1 MVCSPFS
8 IPAFQLCELTVSKFV
23 WYKSLWWRTHR
34 QIWPLG
40 SAYCPYFPTR
50 SLSKFNL
57 LTSFIN
63 LNESFILIGFN
74 SSVDVGEGKEGI
86 SFFPNS
92 LWLETMKNQLL
103 AAVFLTSSWFICCQK
118 QFPVWWGRER
128 RRIGSEVGKPAVC
141 WLLHFDFFLIGSNIN
156 LSTFVYK
163 PNRPSCSVFWDF
175 FFF

>member
-1 MVCSPFS
+1 MLVR
-8 IPAFQLCELTVSKFV
+8 E
-23 WYKSLWWRTHR
+23 RR
-34 QIWPLG
+34 G
-40 SAYCPYFPTR
+40 S
-50 SLSKFNL
+50 
-57 LTSFIN
+57 
-63 LNESFILIGFN
+63 
-74 SSVDVGEGKEGI
+74 V
-86 SFFPNS
+86 FFPNS

-128 RRIGSEVGKPAVC
+128 RWIGSEVGKPAVC

-175 FFF
+175 FFFFKKILITRVFKFLIFYKNIILENGLQVK

>member
-1 MVCSPFS
+1 MLVR
-8 IPAFQLCELTVSKFV
+8 E
-23 WYKSLWWRTHR
+23 RR
-34 QIWPLG
+34 G
-40 SAYCPYFPTR
+40 S
-50 SLSKFNL
+50 
-57 LTSFIN
+57 
-63 LNESFILIGFN
+63 
-74 SSVDVGEGKEGI
+74 V
-86 SFFPNS
+86 FFPNS

-175 FFF
+175 FFFKKILITRVFKFLIFYKNIILENGLQVK